1 MVWYENYNLDN
12 YCLKWDPTQI
22 RVFKICFGFVLLKYT
37 ETQRKMSTINFFFSL
52 CMELYPV
59 WKTKIIEIQK
69 NMGSEKKGK
78 TIKSILIPV
87 GLLQ

>member
-1 MVWYENYNLDN
+1 
-12 YCLKWDPTQI
+12 
-22 RVFKICFGFVLLKYT
+22 
-37 ETQRKMSTINFFFSL
+37 MSTINFFFSV